1 MAIHIQRRAFIGA
14 LGGAAMWPLVGRAQ
28 QPATVQKIGFLS
40 DESRTWGSAA
50 FNEFA
55 KALDERGYVEG
66 RNIIVV
72 SRYAEGKDELL
83 PGLANELVGM
93 GVNVI
98 LAVGTPAT
106 RAAKNITNSIPI
118 VFSRIADPIAL
129 GLVASLARPGDNI
142 TGVSIIT
149 VDLAAKRLE
158 LLADAIPGIRRVGVL
173 WDPTFPSA
181 PIELRETEHA
191 ARLLN
196 IELERLGVERPEE
209 LEVAVRTLVEQQGQ
223 ALIVVPGP
231 VFSEQRK
238 HIAEIAIRNG
248 LPTMSVRREHVEA
261 GMLMSYGPS
270 FSDMFRRAA
279 VYVDKILK
287 GSHPSDLPV
296 EQPNT
301 IELVINLKTAK
312 ALGLTI
318 SREFMLRAD
327 DLID

>member
-1 MAIHIQRRAFIGA
+1 MNRRDFITV
-14 LGGAAMWPLVGRAQ
+14 LGGAVAWPLAARAQ

-40 DESRTWGSAA
+40 DESRIWGSAA
-50 FNEFA
+50 FKVFA

-72 SRYAEGKDELL
+72 TRYAEGKDELL

-98 LAVGTPAT
+98 LAVGTPAS

-118 VFSRIADPIAL
+118 IFSRIADPIAL
-129 GLVASLARPGDNI
+129 GLVKSLARPGGNL

-149 VDLAAKRLE
+149 ADLAAKRLE

-173 WDPTFPSA
+173 WEPTFPSA

-191 ARLLN
+191 AQLLN

-231 VFSEQRK
+231 LFSEQRK

-270 FSDMFRRAA
+270 FSDMYRRAA

-301 IELVINLKTAK
+301 IELVISKKTAK
-312 ALGLTI
+312 ARGLEIPPT
-318 SREFMLRAD
+318 LLARAD
-327 DLID
+327 EVIE

>member
-1 MAIHIQRRAFIGA
+1 MKRREFISL
-14 LGGAAMWPLVGRAQ
+14 LGGAAAWPLAVTAQ

-40 DESRTWGSAA
+40 DESRIWGSAA
-50 FNEFA
+50 FKVFA

-72 SRYAEGKDELL
+72 TRYSEGKDELL

-93 GVNVI
+93 VVNVI
-98 LAVGTPAT
+98 LAVGTPAS

-118 VFSRIADPIAL
+118 IFSRIADPIAL
-129 GLVASLARPGDNI
+129 GLVASLARPGGNL

-149 VDLAAKRLE
+149 ADLAAKRLE

-173 WDPTFPSA
+173 WEPTFPSA

-191 ARLLN
+191 AQLLN

-231 VFSEQRK
+231 LFSEQRK
-238 HIAEIAIRNG
+238 HIAEIGFTTMTGGGPGIMEAANRGATESGGISVGCNIRLPFEQGANPYITEG
-248 LPTMSVRREHVEA
+248 LHFEFHYFFMRKFWFA
-261 GMLMSYGPS
+261 YL
-270 FSDMFRRAA
+270 
-279 VYVDKILK
+279 
-287 GSHPSDLPV
+287 
-296 EQPNT
+296 
-301 IELVINLKTAK
+301 AK
-312 ALGLTI
+312 ALVIFPGGFCTC
-318 SREFMLRAD
+318 D
-327 DLID
+327 